1 MLIIYFLGLAYM
13 FLCCAILTEEF
24 FVPSL
29 EKLAI
34 KWKMSP
40 DVAGATLMAV
50 GSSAPEIFVN
60 VIDTV
65 FGEEDLGLDS
75 VIGSAMFNICIIT
88 SLSAIC
94 APKPLQ
100 LNWKPFIR
108 DFIFYFITVLL
119 LVISLADGKVFW
131 YESVCFLILYLFYV
145 ITLMNN
151 DACFACLGST
161 RVSICPSHA
170 NQVSIEFMELEIEDG
185 APETSPLTLR
195 HSGYTACPP
204 VSELQT
210 HDPSE
215 PVNADHGDDLHDGS
229 DIPMQ
234 VERQGWQQTFVYLVE
249 PIKHIFRATI
259 PEQFPFV
266 GSCVWILFISYT
278 LIQLT
283 KLSGCTLDVPLSI
296 MGIILLAGGTSIPDL
311 LASIFVSKQ
320 MKGDMAISNISGSN
334 ISNALIGL
342 GLPWTIQTIF
352 VGDHEPTTENLEY
365 FMAFLFFS
373 LFLSLFIFVCHG
385 FVLDRIVGFIL
396 IALYFF
402 WCGFVVF
409 VVEDV

>member
-1 MLIIYFLGLAYM
+1 MSIIDIPCYPELPMLIIYFLGLAYM

-119 LVISLADGKVFW
+119 LVIALADGKVFW

-161 RVSICPSHA
+161 RVSICPSQDH
-170 NQVSIEFMELEIEDG
+170 QVSIEFTELEIEDG
-185 APETSPLTLR
+185 AP
-195 HSGYTACPP
+195 AP

-215 PVNADHGDDLHDGS
+215 PVNADHADDGS

-249 PIKHIFRATI
+249 PIEHIFRATI

-352 VGDHEPTTENLEY
+352 IGDHEPTTENLEY

-373 LFLSLFIFVCHG
+373 LFLSLLIFACHG

-396 IALYFF
+396 IALYFVF
-402 WCGFVVF
+402 CGFVVF

>member
-29 EKLAI
+29 EKLAL
-34 KWKMSP
+34 KWKLSP

-119 LVISLADGKVFW
+119 LVIALADGKVFW
-131 YESVCFLILYLFYV
+131 YESVCFLILYFFYV
-145 ITLMNN
+145 VTLMNN

-161 RVSICPSHA
+161 RVSLCPSQDH
-170 NQVSIEFMELEIEDG
+170 QVSIEFTELELEDG
-185 APETSPLTLR
+185 AP
-195 HSGYTACPP
+195 AP

-210 HDPSE
+210 NDPDANISDNLE
-215 PVNADHGDDLHDGS
+215 DLDDGD

-249 PIKHIFRATI
+249 PIEHIFRATI
-259 PEQFPFV
+259 PEQYPFV

-342 GLPWTIQTIF
+342 GLPWTLQTIIIG
-352 VGDHEPTTENLEY
+352 VHEPTTENLEY

-373 LFLSLFIFVCHG
+373 LFLSLLTFVCHG
-385 FVLDRIVGFIL
+385 FVLDRIVGFFL
-396 IALYFF
+396 IVLYFLF
-402 WCGFVVF
+402 CGFVVF